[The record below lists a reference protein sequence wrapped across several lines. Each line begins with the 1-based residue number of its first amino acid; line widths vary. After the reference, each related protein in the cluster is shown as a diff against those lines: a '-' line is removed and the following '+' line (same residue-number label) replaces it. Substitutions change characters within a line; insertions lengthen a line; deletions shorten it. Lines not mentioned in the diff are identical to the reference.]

1 MNKDTM
7 INHEEWIM
15 QHTGPGRF
23 LQIQELVRCQD
34 CLYWKPEP
42 ASSAAPLFHRCA
54 YHAFKNYCSMADDF
68 CSKALKRE

>member
-1 MNKDTM
+1 METIRAN
-7 INHEEWIM
+7 EEWIM

-34 CLYWKPEP
+34 CMFWKPEP
-42 ASSAAPLFHRCA
+42 ASTAAPLFHRCV

-68 CSKALKRE
+68 CSKALKKE